1 MTTLEAQHEVITNL
15 ILENKKLMQE
25 RDEARNKMA
34 DALQEVDLRTLDFE
48 RMNQEC
54 YELRKELEEYRSIAE
69 NIGALKA
76 VSEKEKAIRE
86 RDEAREALMKIE
98 EIFID
103 GEDTY
108 EDWKKMGNIARAALE
123 K

>member
-15 ILENKKLMQE
+15 ILENQKLKQE
-25 RDEARNKMA
+25 RDEALNKMA
-34 DALQEVDLRTLDFE
+34 DALQEVDLRILCVD

-54 YELRKELEEYRSIAE
+54 YELRKELEEYRSVAE
-69 NIGALKA
+69 NIGATKA

-86 RDEAREALMKIE
+86 RDKMREVLMVIEDRCVDCEDACDDIQKIR
-98 EIFID
+98 D
-103 GEDTY
+103 
-108 EDWKKMGNIARAALE
+108 IARAALE

>member
-15 ILENKKLMQE
+15 ILENQKLKQE

-34 DALQEVDLRTLDFE
+34 DALQEVDLRILCVD

-54 YELRKELEEYRSIAE
+54 YELRKELEEYRSISE
-69 NIGALKA
+69 NIGAKKA

-98 EIFID
+98 EIFIN

-108 EDWKKMGNIARAALE
+108 LDFVRVGNIAREALE

>member
-25 RDEARNKMA
+25 RDE
-34 DALQEVDLRTLDFE
+34 T
-48 RMNQEC
+48 
-54 YELRKELEEYRSIAE
+54 
-69 NIGALKA
+69 
-76 VSEKEKAIRE
+76 
-86 RDEAREALMKIE
+86 REALMKIE

-108 EDWKKMGNIARAALE
+108 EDWKKMGNIAREALE